1 MKALKS
7 ILAFALGLVCTVA
20 LAQDSLKEVVAS
32 GNKVYVRIVNDQEHP
47 IPADEIEDVTREFA
61 AAGAWERVEEASEAD
76 FILNVE
82 AKKKVVFNSP
92 RTWLTPS
99 VVDKDGNVLWK
110 GDTYTP
116 ITCCRRHFCPVSL
129 RVRCRH
135 KMASA
140 VVGWRR
146 FSFANSLS
154 RAYLSGAAV

>member
-1 MKALKS
+1 MQIYVLCGIICTFASKKQFAMKALKS

-20 LAQDSLKEVVAS
+20 
-32 GNKVYVRIVNDQEHP
+32 YVRIVNDQEHP

-82 AKKKVVFNSP
+82 AKKKMVFNSP

-110 GDTYTP
+110 GDTYKADATMFNGYRATN
-116 ITCCRRHFCPVSL
+116 TCIKKVIEKGFQGNLFKKAGR
-129 RVRCRH
+129 
-135 KMASA
+135 
-140 VVGWRR
+140 
-146 FSFANSLS
+146 
-154 RAYLSGAAV
+154 

>member
-110 GDTYTP
+110 GDTYKADATMFNGYCLP
-116 ITCCRRHFCPVSL
+116 ACRARPWSPPLF
-129 RVRCRH
+129 RC
-135 KMASA
+135 
-140 VVGWRR
+140 
-146 FSFANSLS
+146 
-154 RAYLSGAAV
+154 